1 MNQRILALLFILF
14 ALTSF
19 AQNPPVLQRQDTGM
33 NRQND
38 SLNRN
43 GRRSSTRNVVK
54 NLEAKIQDYK
64 VISYKNDTT
73 FVDTSLTIQ
82 KTFKFNYLRKDYF
95 DLVPF
100 NNIGQTFNSLS
111 YDFDSQNV
119 LPNLGARARHYNHME
134 IEDINY
140 YMMATPFTELFYK
153 TAFEQGQVLDAFFS
167 SNLHPRL
174 NFSIAYKGLR
184 SLGKYQHILTSTGN
198 FRITSNYRTEN
209 RRYLAR
215 GHIVLQ
221 DQLNEENGGIRDEDI
236 VNFESGD
243 PEFSDRSVFD
253 PNFQDAEGILVGRRY
268 FIDQK
273 YNIVMS
279 NDSVSKNDLSV
290 GNVTYYKDK
299 YFRFEQSSPNEIFG
313 DAFTNTIRNRANLEH
328 FYTEG
333 NVKYSNN
340 TIGNVGFNIGYTRIS
355 YGYNSIVEVNGE
367 RIPNRINDNIVSVG
381 GSYQNQIGKLNI
393 NGEATVNISGSFE
406 GSDIRAKVA
415 YDIND
420 DLSVEGGLLQNSRRP
435 NYNFLLHQSDYL
447 GYNWQNDYSNTNT
460 YQLFGHLISK
470 KWFNIDFDYTTV
482 NNFTYFLNDENG
494 ITKPAQYDQAINY
507 FRLKAM
513 TEIPF
518 GKFVANASVRY
529 QNVLD
534 GEDVLRVPD
543 LNIRGTVYYAN
554 QFFKKAL
561 YLQTGVTCS
570 YFTEYFMNGYDPV
583 LAEFYIQNER
593 KFGGFPRLDFFVNVK
608 IRQTR
613 IYLIAEHFNSSFT
626 GYDYYSA
633 PNYPYRDFNV
643 RFGLVWNFFL

>member
-1 MNQRILALLFILF
+1 MNQRLLALLFILF

-33 NRQND
+33 SRQND

-134 IEDINY
+134 IEDVNY
-140 YMMATPFTELFYK
+140 YIMATPFTELFYK

-273 YNIVMS
+273 YNVVMS

-381 GSYQNQIGKLNI
+381 GAYQNQIGKLNI

-447 GYNWQNDYSNTNT
+447 EYNWQNNYSNTNT

-543 LNIRGTVYYAN
+543 LNVRGTVYYAN

>member
-209 RRYLAR
+209 GRYLAR

-243 PEFSDRSVFD
+243 PEFLDRSVFD